1 MTIEESNN
9 EEKYSI
15 IPIETKTLKIFLDL
29 RKQSLSKN
37 VQIEKGYF
45 DGPLIHAKII
55 SFLGSEIM
63 IVGQKSSYGKFIET
77 KKVQRITRMV
87 SIGDYCNPISVGVV
101 LVTSDEKIPF
111 ALRSE
116 TYLNNSLFSFPAE
129 GYLDP
134 TQDLE
139 DKENKIISFVN
150 AAKREIKEELN
161 IEPENLTSFQVGGIV
176 FDEIEQPYIALFVGC
191 KLTSSEVKA
200 LFEKSKKEEFKEIG
214 FVENTKE
221 ALEKFLKE
229 YQVTPHNQGKIE
241 LYKKYK
247 GW

>member
-1 MTIEESNN
+1 MTTEKSNN
-9 EEKYSI
+9 KKEYSI

-29 RKQSLSKN
+29 RKQSLPKN
-37 VQIEKGYF
+37 VQIEQGYF
-45 DGPLIHAKII
+45 DGPLIHAKSI
-55 SFLGSEIM
+55 SFLGPEIM
-63 IVGQKSSYGKFIET
+63 IVGQKSSYKKFIET
-77 KKVQRITRMV
+77 KKVPRITRMV

-134 TQDLE
+134 IKDLE
-139 DKENKIISFVN
+139 DKENRIISFVN

-176 FDEIEQPYIALFVGC
+176 FDEIEQPYIALFVAC
-191 KLTSSEVKA
+191 KLNSSEVKA